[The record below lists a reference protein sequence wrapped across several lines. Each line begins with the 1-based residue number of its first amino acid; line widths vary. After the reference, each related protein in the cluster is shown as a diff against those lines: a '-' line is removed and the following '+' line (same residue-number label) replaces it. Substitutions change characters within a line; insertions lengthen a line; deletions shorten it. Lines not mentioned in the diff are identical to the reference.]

1 MIDEY
6 GKPGKFDKDDL
17 GEFGFAGV
25 VLVDCDDELE
35 KVHHETLKRLVEL
48 PFPAAVM
55 TRKELMALLDEV
67 DTIPDLEYY
76 LHDRA
81 DFVVEAFRT
90 QPQLFLN
97 LNDGLERHLIA
108 YYKMNN
114 YTFPSVQDFLAHAS
128 THSQVYRT
136 TFAERIAAR
145 NRENADSY
153 VVDKFVDLL
162 QEIGDDESDT
172 RLHAWE
178 LASMTRRQRV
188 ELGRKISN
196 AMARMAAGNKIR
208 HFAYYHP
215 ATGCWLVFLFEF
227 GSSRDEFRERANE
240 LTRQKLFF
248 EMTER
253 DFQFSVFGFAIRK
266 SFVDTGR
273 DFDDVILTIEDAENY
288 PSIPEEELE
297 KARTNFSLGRTY
309 KITEFP

>member
-1 MIDEY
+1 
-6 GKPGKFDKDDL
+6 
-17 GEFGFAGV
+17 
-25 VLVDCDDELE
+25 
-35 KVHHETLKRLVEL
+35 
-48 PFPAAVM
+48 
-55 TRKELMALLDEV
+55 
-67 DTIPDLEYY
+67 YY

-81 DFVVEAFRT
+81 AFVVEAFRR

-114 YTFPSVQDFLAHAS
+114 YTFPSVQDFLTLAT

-162 QEIGDDESDT
+162 QEISDDESNT

-196 AMARMAAGNKIR
+196 AMARM
-208 HFAYYHP
+208 
-215 ATGCWLVFLFEF
+215 
-227 GSSRDEFRERANE
+227 
-240 LTRQKLFF
+240 
-248 EMTER
+248 
-253 DFQFSVFGFAIRK
+253 
-266 SFVDTGR
+266 
-273 DFDDVILTIEDAENY
+273 
-288 PSIPEEELE
+288 
-297 KARTNFSLGRTY
+297 
-309 KITEFP
+309 